1 MALSPRQQLNELRN
15 RLRDANYRYYVLQS
29 PLISDTEYDALFRQL
44 IELEAQ
50 HPELVSPDSPSQQVG
65 AEAQASFR
73 SLQHEIPMTSL
84 DNAFNANDIKDFQ
97 TRIARVL
104 ASEAELDYVAELKID
119 GLSINLHYQDGVL
132 LWAATRGN
140 GITGEDVTY
149 NVLNIAGIPRK
160 LDNFPESFE
169 VRGEIYFSRS
179 AFEALN
185 QEREA
190 LGEPLFR
197 NPRNAASGTLR
208 QKDAKI
214 TAGRDLKIFLYGIG
228 QPRSLGLRTQFEVLT
243 WLETQGFR
251 VNPLKELIKGRDIER
266 AMAQFSSLRASL
278 DYETDGVVLKVNDL
292 SLQEEL
298 GYTSRAPRWAIA
310 YKFPAQEVAT
320 TLLDITWQVGR
331 TGKLTPVA
339 ELEPR
344 LLDGSQVSRATLHNP
359 DYIASLD
366 LRLGDRVLIHKSGG
380 IIPEVIKVL
389 IEERS
394 EATKAYEAPRLCPRC
409 QQELVKEGPNLI
421 CVNEACPAKHFEGI
435 RHFVS
440 RKAMDIEGLAGRT
453 LERLLEANLIRNI
466 PDLYNL
472 QKADLEKLEGMGEIS
487 AKKLLDQL
495 EASKTR
501 RLERFLFALGLPHIG
516 ERGALTLARALP
528 NLEKILASSPEDFE
542 ALPDIGKTTAKAL
555 HEALHQANM
564 LATIKALLDKGL
576 KPQAPENL
584 QGEAFKGMTFVLTGT
599 LSRSRNEI
607 KRELEQLGA
616 RVASS
621 VSKQTDYLVAGES
634 AGSKLDKA
642 NELGVKVLDEQ
653 ALAQLIAQQG

>member
-516 ERGALTLARALP
+516 
-528 NLEKILASSPEDFE
+528 
-542 ALPDIGKTTAKAL
+542 
-555 HEALHQANM
+555 
-564 LATIKALLDKGL
+564 
-576 KPQAPENL
+576 
-584 QGEAFKGMTFVLTGT
+584 
-599 LSRSRNEI
+599 
-607 KRELEQLGA
+607 
-616 RVASS
+616 
-621 VSKQTDYLVAGES
+621 
-634 AGSKLDKA
+634 
-642 NELGVKVLDEQ
+642 
-653 ALAQLIAQQG
+653 